1 MSEATTAIPGKQD
14 ENLPHLTKGERTAQR
29 LMDVAE
35 RLFAER
41 GFDGTTLRDVA
52 TAGGIREPGIYNHF
66 SNKEALYCAVLE
78 RGLQPMADA
87 IDVAAKGLAGGQGSL
102 LELAE
107 LPSTMTDLLARHPC
121 MPALFQQALMS
132 NSDNSAHQMMND
144 WLGDLFTRGHM
155 AMIPGGGEL
164 EMTER
169 QKRHQLV
176 RLIAMFNLCSGYF
189 MAQRVFDQAGAGD
202 LLAEENLEAQKKML
216 GKIIRLFM
224 LE

>member
-1 MSEATTAIPGKQD
+1 MNDTTIEITTERDSNAS
-14 ENLPHLTKGERTAQR
+14 HLSKGARTAQR

-87 IDVAAKGLAGGQGSL
+87 IDAAAAGLADGRGSL
-102 LELAE
+102 LEIAE
-107 LPSTMTDLLARHPC
+107 LPSIMTDLLARHPC
-121 MPALFQQALMS
+121 MPALFQQALMRG
-132 NSDNSAHQMMND
+132 SDNSAHQMMND
-144 WLGDLFTRGHM
+144 WLRDLFTRGHL
-155 AMIPGGGEL
+155 AMIPGAGEVTL
-164 EMTER
+164 TEW
-169 QKRHQLV
+169 QKRHHLV

>member
-1 MSEATTAIPGKQD
+1 MNNATTVIPEELSKTSA
-14 ENLPHLTKGERTAQR
+14 HLTKGERTAQR

-87 IDVAAKGLAGGQGSL
+87 IDAAAAGLADSNGSL
-102 LELAE
+102 LDIAE
-107 LPSTMTDLLARHPC
+107 LPLIMTDLLARHPC

-132 NSDNSAHQMMND
+132 SSDNSAHQMMHE
-144 WLGDLFTRGHM
+144 WLGELFLRGHLAM
-155 AMIPGGGEL
+155 APCA
-164 EMTER
+164 TDPSPSER
-169 QKRHQLV
+169 HKRHQLV

-189 MAQRVFDQAGAGD
+189 MAQRVFDQAGGGD
-202 LLAEENLEAQKKML
+202 LLSEENLNTQKHML